1 MSIKLLDTIYNL
13 TDNADKV
20 DGKHASDFALSSHG
34 VHWEGFTRRANTS
47 ATWGTL
53 ISSNGYTPLFWMDST
68 SGGGVAFSDAG
79 GQTFMQIDGYFYQN
93 EGRYLVLDTNNF
105 STYAAPKSHTHDD
118 RYFTESE
125 INTKLGNYLPLTG
138 GNLSGNLSLL
148 DNTGSYRR
156 ILIGN
161 ASGTNTVIHNSAFI
175 GSSRETSISL
185 YEGTTHLGSIGVKSY
200 PFYVDS
206 SATVHTLLHSNNYT
220 SYTVTKTGSG
230 ASGTWGIN
238 ISGNSATA
246 TYASLLSKQG
256 GTSTGVATWNPL
268 TSFTKVWGQK
278 FTDTNISSDTGDIL
292 YYLRKGSAGSSTE
305 LCICIDGDYYAMGNS
320 GTPEKVLHGGNSSVS
335 KSGETLTVTIN
346 GVTQSLTNTNTNT
359 WRGITN
365 TYTGSDQSTSVS
377 QYGTNALYNAL
388 VNGYASSAGNADTLD
403 GYHASSFALSH
414 SHNYHPLGGSW
425 KPSSLSSY
433 TRHWGWAYSSAEAGM
448 ASNGAEMQIYTDGKF
463 WQREGAYYCLDNGN
477 TYVTNGYGVING
489 STITA
494 INYASTAGSA
504 DFASLLTKQ
513 GGTST
518 SIATWDPKSS
528 WTKVWGQRFINN
540 SISSDSGDVLYYLR
554 SSTYSSGG
562 TELCVCID
570 GDYYAGTGQYKV
582 IHEGN
587 ISSYI
592 PASSTN
598 ADTVDGYHASSL
610 WRSDGGTWNPS
621 ANIALNATANGQEWS
636 FDITRNGKTG
646 CYWHVWDS
654 SLGSCLRVDAD
665 NGKVTACYSFNC
677 ASLQIGGETITFT
690 T

>member
-1 MSIKLLDTIYNL
+1 M
-13 TDNADKV
+13 
-20 DGKHASDFALSSHG
+20 
-34 VHWEGFTRRANTS
+34 
-47 ATWGTL
+47 
-53 ISSNGYTPLFWMDST
+53 
-68 SGGGVAFSDAG
+68 
-79 GQTFMQIDGYFYQN
+79 
-93 EGRYLVLDTNNF
+93 
-105 STYAAPKSHTHDD
+105 
-118 RYFTESE
+118 
-125 INTKLGNYLPLTG
+125 
-138 GNLSGNLSLL
+138 
-148 DNTGSYRR
+148 
-156 ILIGN
+156 
-161 ASGTNTVIHNSAFI
+161 
-175 GSSRETSISL
+175 
-185 YEGTTHLGSIGVKSY
+185 GSIGVKSY

-238 ISGNSATA
+238 VSGNAATA

-256 GTSTGVATWNPL
+256 GTSTGVATWNPK
-268 TSFTKVWGQK
+268 TSYTKVWGQK
-278 FTDTNISSDTGDIL
+278 FTDTNISSDTGDVL
-292 YYLRKGSAGSSTE
+292 YYIRSGEYSSSSTE
-305 LCICIDGDYYAMGNS
+305 LCVVIDGDYYAGV
-320 GTPEKVLHGGNSSVS
+320 GQYRVLHGGNSSVS

-377 QYGTNALYNAL
+377 QYGTNALCNAL

-433 TRHWGWAYSSAEAGM
+433 TRHWGWAYSSAEAGL
-448 ASNGAEMQIYTDGKF
+448 ASNGTEMQIYTDGKF

-477 TYVTNGYGVING
+477 TYVSGGTGVING
-489 STITA
+489 STITNVSYSSSTGYVA
-494 INYASTAGSA
+494 NGNAGNLNEPSTWSSDGARLVFDNYSGSA
-504 DFASLLTKQ
+504 SNKPVSVDNANSLVTFFKTKH
-513 GGTST
+513 GT
-518 SIATWDPKSS
+518 
-528 WTKVWGQRFINN
+528 
-540 SISSDSGDVLYYLR
+540 
-554 SSTYSSGG
+554 
-562 TELCVCID
+562 
-570 GDYYAGTGQYKV
+570 TGQYASQLAFPDHNRFYFRYAAAGTWQGWKTV
-582 IHEGN
+582 AFT
-587 ISSYI
+587 SDI
-592 PASSTN
+592 PTSLPANGGN